1 MESLY
6 CHGDIISGKFFMNWE
21 LERPPWENLRM
32 RNGYWNTGKGMK
44 EEVSPRK
51 QCMQS
56 SRESRE
62 LLTQKTQKLQLDH
75 RFQLRYTY
83 TKFPF
88 YLQVSIPLFSSP
100 PLFSPFLPSTVS
112 LIRPLSFTFTHTI
125 HLFHRSPEV

>member
-1 MESLY
+1 MSWGYNIRKIFYELRVRKTSL
-6 CHGDIISGKFFMNWE
+6 GKFKDEKW
-21 LERPPWENLRM
+21 LLK
-32 RNGYWNTGKGMK
+32 YWKGMK

-88 YLQVSIPLFSSP
+88 YLQVSMPLFSSP